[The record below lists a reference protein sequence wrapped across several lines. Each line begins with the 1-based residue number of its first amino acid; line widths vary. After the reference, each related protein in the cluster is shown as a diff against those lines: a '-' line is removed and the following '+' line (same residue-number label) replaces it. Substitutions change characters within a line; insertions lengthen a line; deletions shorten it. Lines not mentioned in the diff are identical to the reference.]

1 MVAYLL
7 VLGLVLFT
15 LVLRLITARE
25 IKKQQEEF
33 RQLDNHFSDLSSELD
48 YLDEEIH
55 SVQLISRQ
63 YEIRRSRLSGDIENL
78 RSKLKSLQNTK
89 GRRAAA

>member
-78 RSKLKSLQNTK
+78 RSKLKSLQNNK

>member
-15 LVLRLITARE
+15 LALRLITARE

-33 RQLDNHFSDLSSELD
+33 RQVDNYFSDLSSELD

-55 SVQLISRQ
+55 SVQLTSRQ
-63 YEIRRSRLSGDIENL
+63 YEIRRLRLSGDIENL
-78 RSKLKSLQNTK
+78 RSKLKSLQNIK

>member
-1 MVAYLL
+1 MVAYLF
-7 VLGLVLFT
+7 VLGIVLFT
-15 LVLRLITARE
+15 MVLRLVTARE
-25 IKKQQEEF
+25 IKKQQEQF
-33 RQLDNHFSDLSSELD
+33 RQVDNYFSDLSSELD

-63 YEIRRSRLSGDIENL
+63 YEIRRSRLSGDIEIL

>member
-15 LVLRLITARE
+15 LILRLITARE

-33 RQLDNHFSDLSSELD
+33 RQVDNYFSDLSSELD

-78 RSKLKSLQNTK
+78 RSKLKSLQNNK

>member
-33 RQLDNHFSDLSSELD
+33 RQVDNYFSDLSSELD

-78 RSKLKSLQNTK
+78 RSKLKSLQNNK

>member
-15 LVLRLITARE
+15 LILRLITARE

-33 RQLDNHFSDLSSELD
+33 RQVDNYFSDLSSELD

-78 RSKLKSLQNTK
+78 RSKLKSLQNKK
-89 GRRAAA
+89 GCRAAA

>member
-33 RQLDNHFSDLSSELD
+33 RQVDNYFSDLSSELD

-55 SVQLISRQ
+55 SVQLTSRQ
-63 YEIRRSRLSGDIENL
+63 YEIRRSRLSADIENL